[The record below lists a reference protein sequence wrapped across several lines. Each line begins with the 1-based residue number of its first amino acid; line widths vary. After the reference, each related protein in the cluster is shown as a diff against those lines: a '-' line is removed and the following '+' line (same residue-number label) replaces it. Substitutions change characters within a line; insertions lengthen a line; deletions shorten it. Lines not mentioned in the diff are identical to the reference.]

1 MLLLNIRKQYKNNK
15 LKIITPTWNDKS
27 ELPDGSYS
35 VLDNQDYIEYII
47 IWQHKKLID
56 KTKNGENVP
65 SLEVVRVV
73 SNYSSLEYSSNYS
86 ETTRSLWFYSKDEA
100 TDFKAD
106 IENTNNFKSF
116 MYKAKLLKDTE
127 ADNANRVL
135 KV

>member
-1 MLLLNIRKQYKNNK
+1 M
-15 LKIITPTWNDKS
+15 
-27 ELPDGSYS
+27 
-35 VLDNQDYIEYII
+35 
-47 IWQHKKLID
+47 
-56 KTKNGENVP
+56 P

-86 ETTRSLWFYSKDEA
+86 ETTRTLWFYSKDEA

-116 MYKAKLLKDTE
+116 MYKAKLLKNTE